1 MKIKPHSL
9 TIKVPEGGFRSDAIE
24 EPFNK
29 LKNFLHFCAVERWNH
44 QCQKKKTLH
53 KSVRC
58 GSTTIIF
65 PVLGR

>member
-29 LKNFLHFCAVERWNH
+29 LKNFLHFFQWRDGTINA
-44 QCQKKKTLH
+44 KKK
-53 KSVRC
+53 KKNPS
-58 GSTTIIF
+58 
-65 PVLGR
+65 